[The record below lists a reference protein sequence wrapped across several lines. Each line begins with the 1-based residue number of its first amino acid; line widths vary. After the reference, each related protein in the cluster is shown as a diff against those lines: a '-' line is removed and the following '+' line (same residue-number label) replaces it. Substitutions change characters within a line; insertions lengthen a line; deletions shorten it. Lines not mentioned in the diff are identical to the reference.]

1 LILTINILSKPNHC
15 VKSLKLFLFSVVYS
29 VADVGHSV
37 WLLTLYNNI
46 NAIILFIPMMVV
58 FGELPIIYNYTEMF
72 SSAFWIP
79 MSLAGF
85 FGFAIGYVT
94 GLQVKTTSPLTHNIS
109 GTAKAAAQTVMATQ
123 WNGEIKTG

>member
-1 LILTINILSKPNHC
+1 MVFGHLLYFANSHHVT
-15 VKSLKLFLFSVVYS
+15 
-29 VADVGHSV
+29 DVGHSV

-58 FGELPIIYNYTEMF
+58 FGELPIIYNYSELF
-72 SSAFWIP
+72 SSTFWIP

-94 GLQVKTTSPLTHNIS
+94 GLQVKVTQLTLEFLFLLFHLHC
-109 GTAKAAAQTVMATQ
+109 KLMR
-123 WNGEIKTG
+123 